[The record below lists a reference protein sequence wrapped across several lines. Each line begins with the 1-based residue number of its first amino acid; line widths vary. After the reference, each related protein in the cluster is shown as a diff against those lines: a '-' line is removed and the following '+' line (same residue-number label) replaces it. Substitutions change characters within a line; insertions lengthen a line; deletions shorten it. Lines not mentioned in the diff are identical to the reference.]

1 MDWEA
6 IFTAGGTAVVT
17 IGGIISAIWLGILK
31 QKKSVAE
38 TRADVAESEAAQAR
52 AESSE
57 AVFSMVTQRLTQV
70 ESELSKQ
77 RDELVVVYKLLREKD
92 AKVHALELYVQDLQH
107 VLHSHGIDVP
117 PMRTVINT

>member
-1 MDWEA
+1 MDWEQL
-6 IFTAGGTAVVT
+6 FTAVGGAIVT
-17 IGGIISAIWLGILK
+17 VGGMVTAIWLGVLK
-31 QKKSVAE
+31 QRKSVAE

-57 AVFSMVTQRLTQV
+57 AVFSMVTARLAQV
-70 ESELSKQ
+70 EMELSKQ

-107 VLHSHGIDVP
+107 VLHTHGIDVP
-117 PMRTVINT
+117 PMRTVIST

>member
-1 MDWEA
+1 MDWEQV
-6 IFTAGGTAVVT
+6 FTAAGTAIVS
-17 IGGIISAIWLGILK
+17 IGGIITALWMGVLK

-57 AVFSMVTQRLTQV
+57 AVFSMVTSRLAQV

-107 VLHSHGIDVP
+107 VLHTHGIDVP
-117 PMRTVINT
+117 PMRTVIST